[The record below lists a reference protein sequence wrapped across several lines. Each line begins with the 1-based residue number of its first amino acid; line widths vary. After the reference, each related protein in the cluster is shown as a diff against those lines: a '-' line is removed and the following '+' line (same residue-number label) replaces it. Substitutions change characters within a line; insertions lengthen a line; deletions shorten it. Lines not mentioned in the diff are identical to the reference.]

1 MEQKTYQFDEVRGL
15 LVFSESKVEINIYD
29 EEIIEGQFGVEEQDG
44 YDMEGYVYSSSFRM
58 HVNNP
63 VIKGSSCVIEYS
75 FDSRG
80 MSMGDALKGNFYIVT
95 NRGEFVLPFVAM
107 KQRSM
112 LETSLGQIKNLFQ
125 FTNLAKSSWDEA
137 VDVFY
142 SDDFEQIIGGSESKF
157 IDLHRGLCVTGNK
170 NANLEEFLIGINK
183 KQKIEYSVAETEVRI
198 ENPTEDKSMNAI
210 IRKNGWGYTLL
221 TIEVVGDFIKT
232 NKSFLKEQDFDGSEC
247 ILEYNIIQEKLHNGR
262 NLGRIILKSQY
273 DVINIDI
280 EVVKINLFKKNLIA
294 QKQKRTTYGITRR
307 YLDYTVKKISLQKW
321 ITLTDELLADAVNT
335 RDDLVLSLMQVHSLI
350 IQDRFNEAKWILDKR
365 IVDRIEDADDDV
377 YCYYLY
383 MNSLYNNDEYYSKEA
398 TEKIETIYDRNREN
412 WHIAWIL
419 IKLDEEMRK
428 SASKR
433 FNFVVEQIRMGCT
446 SPVIYLEGIKAVTEM
461 PSLLRHLDREEKQMI
476 FYGAREGIL
485 TKDVMAQVSYLV
497 LKARNYDAKLL
508 KIMKYIYAK
517 TQSDEALQS
526 ICVQLMKGGKTG
538 PEYFSWYEEAVER
551 NFPLTRLYESYM
563 LSMDLRRD
571 EPIPKRVL
579 MYFSF
584 QSELPA
590 AQNAYLYA
598 YVVRNKETLQ
608 EIYMT
613 YRDSIDRFVLKML
626 YEGRIDHNL
635 AYLYSNIV
643 LEDMLTED
651 NIKQFSKILFKH
663 CITVE
668 DQDIVKIIV
677 VDSRMKKEM
686 RYPIEGGKAYVGLLG
701 NEYTVLLEDAYG
713 NRYYNTRDYDTEKYF
728 VPGKILY
735 KMEGDVSDNLLFDLF
750 LCDDSPEFLIITEKN
765 VERYK
770 FMESSPE
777 ITDSYRGLIRLPLIR
792 YYMEKDDMAGV
803 DEILSHIEYD
813 DVNYRDYNELVR
825 IMLIRGYIDKALEYV
840 MYYGTDNIEPKLLVR
855 LANRLIERE
864 GMYEQEKLNYIL
876 VSAFERGK
884 YDDIGIKY
892 LAKYAKGPVKKLR
905 NIWKA
910 ASNFD
915 IDTYEVCERMI
926 VQTLTTGAFI
936 GEEAKVLREYV
947 DGGAKTEV
955 ELHYLSY
962 FAHEFFVRGRIADQ
976 YIFSEI
982 ERLYKSGE
990 NVTDICMISWL
1001 LNKSQQMENQS
1012 LDDNE
1017 KEVAND
1023 FIRELMIKK
1032 SIVFPFFEKF
1042 RTISANAAQVY
1053 NRVLVEYKGTP
1064 GTKTVINYVIS
1075 KGNEEAGGYSREDMT
1090 DMYGGVYVKQFL
1102 LFFGETLQYYIT
1114 EETGN
1119 GPQLTESATISKN
1132 DAMADNSG
1140 DRYSLVNDIAV
1151 ANTLKDY
1158 DTAMQ
1163 LLEEYKY
1170 KEYLVDN
1177 IFTPQ

>member
-1 MEQKTYQFDEVRGL
+1 MEQMAYQFDEVRGL
-15 LVFSESKVEINIYD
+15 LVFSESKIEIDIYD
-29 EEIIEGQFGVEEQDG
+29 EEIVDGSFGVEEQDG
-44 YDMEGYVYSSSFRM
+44 YDMEGYVYSSNFRM
-58 HVNNP
+58 HINNP
-63 VIKGSSCVIEYS
+63 VISGSNCVIEYS

-80 MSMGDALKGNFYIVT
+80 MSVGDALKGNFFVVT
-95 NRGEFVLPFVAM
+95 NKGEFMLPFVVM

-112 LETSLGQIKNLFQ
+112 IETSLGHIKNLFQ

-137 VDVFY
+137 VEVFY
-142 SDDFEQIIGGSESKF
+142 NPNFEQIINGSESKY
-157 IDLHRGLCVTGNK
+157 INLHKGLCVTGNK
-170 NANLEEFLIGINK
+170 DANLEEFLIGINK
-183 KQKIEYSVAETEVRI
+183 KQKIEYSVVETEVLV
-198 ENPTEDKSMNAI
+198 ENPAEDRLMNVTV
-210 IRKNGWGYTLL
+210 RKNGWGYTVLNL
-221 TIEVVGDFIKT
+221 EASGDFIRLKK
-232 NKSFLKEQDFDGSEC
+232 NFLKEYDFDGNEC
-247 ILEYNIIQEKLHNGR
+247 ILEYEILHEKLHAGR

-273 DVINIDI
+273 DEINIDI
-280 EVVKINLFKKNLIA
+280 EVTKTNLFKKNLTI
-294 QKQKRTTYGITRR
+294 QKQKRTTYGIVRR
-307 YLDYTVKKISLQKW
+307 YLDYTVKRINLSKW
-321 ITLTDELLADAVNT
+321 IMLTDELLADAVNT
-335 RDDLVLSLMQVHSLI
+335 RDDLVLGLMQAHSLI
-350 IQDRFNEAKWILDKR
+350 IQERFNEAKWILDKR
-365 IVDRIEDADDDV
+365 IVDRIEEADNDT

-383 MNSLYNNDEYYSKEA
+383 INALYNNDEYYSKDI
-398 TEKIETIYDRNREN
+398 TEKIRTIYDRDREN

-419 IKLDEEMRK
+419 IKLDEELRK

-433 FNFVVEQIRMGCT
+433 FNLVIEQIRMGCI
-446 SPVIYLEGIKAVTEM
+446 SPVIYIEGIKAISEM
-461 PSLLRHLDREEKQMI
+461 PSLLRHLEKEEKQMI
-476 FYGAREGIL
+476 LYGAREGIL

-497 LKARNYDAKLL
+497 LKARNYDPKLL
-508 KIMKYIYAK
+508 RIMKYIYAK
-517 TQSDEALQS
+517 NQGDEALQS

-538 PEYFSWYEEAVER
+538 PEYFKWYEEAVER

-584 QSELPA
+584 QSELPP

-598 YVVRNKETLQ
+598 YVVKNKRELQ

-635 AYLYSNIV
+635 AYLYTNIV

-651 NIKQFSKILFKH
+651 NMKQFSKILFKH

-677 VDSRMKKEM
+677 VDNRMKKEM
-686 RYPIEGGKAYVGLLG
+686 RYPVEGGKAYVGLLG

-713 NRYYNTRDYDTEKYF
+713 NRYYNTRNYDTEKYF
-728 VPGKILY
+728 VPGKVLY
-735 KMEGDVSDNLLFDLF
+735 KMEADVTDNLLFDLF
-750 LCDDSPEFLIITEKN
+750 LCDDSPEFLIVTEKN

-770 FMESSPE
+770 YLESNEE
-777 ITDSYRGLIRLPLIR
+777 ITDEYRGLIRLPLIR
-792 YYMEKDDMAGV
+792 YYMDKDDMPGV
-803 DEILSHIEYD
+803 DEILGHIEYD
-813 DVNYRDYNELVR
+813 DINYRDYNELIR

-855 LANRLIERE
+855 LANRIIERE

-892 LAKYAKGPVKKLR
+892 LARFAKGPVKRLR
-905 NIWKA
+905 NVWKA

-926 VQTLTTGAFI
+926 IQTLTTGAFI
-936 GEEAKVLREYV
+936 GEEARVLKEYV
-947 DGGAKTEV
+947 DGGAKSEI

-976 YIFSEI
+976 YIFNEI
-982 ERLYKSGE
+982 ERMYKAGE
-990 NVTDICMISWL
+990 QLTDICMIAWL
-1001 LNKSQQMENQS
+1001 LNKSQMLEKQDLTE
-1012 LDDNE
+1012 NE
-1017 KEVAND
+1017 KVVAVE
-1023 FIRELMIKK
+1023 FIRELMVKK
-1032 SIVFPFFEKF
+1032 GIVFPFFEAF
-1042 RTISANAAQVY
+1042 RKISANAAQVY

-1064 GTKTVINYVIS
+1064 GVKTVINYVIS
-1075 KGNEEAGGYSREDMT
+1075 KENEEPGGYSREDMM

-1102 LFFGETLQYYIT
+1102 LFFGESLQYYIT
-1114 EETGN
+1114 EESNN
-1119 GPQLTESATISKN
+1119 GPQLTESATISRN
-1132 DAMADNSG
+1132 DAMSENSG
-1140 DRYSLVNDIAV
+1140 DRYSLVNDIAI
-1151 ANTLKDY
+1151 ASTLKDY
-1158 DTAMQ
+1158 DTAMM

-1177 IFTPQ
+1177 IFSPQ